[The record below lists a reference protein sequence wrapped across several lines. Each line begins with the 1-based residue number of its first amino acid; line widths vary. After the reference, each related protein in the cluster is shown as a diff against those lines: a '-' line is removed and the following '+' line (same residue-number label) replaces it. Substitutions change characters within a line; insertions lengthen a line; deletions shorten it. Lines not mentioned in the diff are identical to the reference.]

1 MDVPVVAVVMAGGT
15 GTRLYPA
22 SRADRP
28 KQFRSFGGERSLLA
42 RTVDRCSFADEVV
55 VLTGERH
62 LDRVR
67 EHAPGTTVL
76 VEPAPRDTGP
86 ALIYAAAWLDDLF
99 EECVLLAV
107 PSDHVVGGGFV
118 ETARRA
124 VRVAAETD
132 GLVTLGVEPTR
143 PAPEYGYVEPAPT
156 GETGFDAAEV
166 ARFREKPDA
175 GTAAELVDAGCLWNA
190 GIFAWTPTA
199 LLDAA
204 GDSPLS
210 DFVHDLAAGEVA
222 VGFEAVD
229 AVSVDHA
236 VLERAAGTR
245 NGPGVYVVPAEFAW
259 DDLGSWDAL
268 ARVLDA
274 DPDGNVALVESDD
287 CDDDLLLA
295 LDAGDNVVATDD
307 KHVSLVGVSDLA
319 VVAFDDR
326 VLVVPK
332 AEAQRVREVVAAL
345 REEGQF

>member
-42 RTVDRCSFADEVV
+42 RTVERCDFADQVV

-62 LDRVR
+62 RERVR
-67 EHAPGTTVL
+67 EHAPDADVL

-86 ALIYAAAWLDDLF
+86 ALTFASFWLDGLF

-107 PSDHVVGGGFV
+107 PSDHVVGEGFAG
-118 ETARRA
+118 TARRA
-124 VRVAAETD
+124 ARVAVETG

-143 PAPEYGYVEPAPT
+143 PATEYGYIEP
-156 GETGFDAAEV
+156 GDSEGDHRRV

-175 GTAAELVDAGCLWNA
+175 ETAAELVERGCFWNA
-190 GIFAWTPTA
+190 GIFAWTPEA
-199 LLDAA
+199 FLQAA
-204 GDSPLS
+204 RNSPLS
-210 DFVHDLAAGEVA
+210 GLLDRLDAGEVEA
-222 VGFEAVD
+222 GFESVD
-229 AVSVDHA
+229 AVSVDYA
-236 VLERAAGTR
+236 IMERAAGAR
-245 NGPGVYVVPAEFAW
+245 AEPGVYVVPAEFAW

-268 ARVLDA
+268 ARVLEPDA
-274 DPDGNVALVESDD
+274 DGNVALAESGDGE
-287 CDDDLLLA
+287 CLTV
-295 LDAGDNVVATDD
+295 DATDNVVATDD
-307 KHVSLVGVSDLA
+307 KHVSLVGVSDLV

-332 AEAQRVREVVAAL
+332 AEAQRVREVVAML
-345 REEGQF
+345 REEGRF